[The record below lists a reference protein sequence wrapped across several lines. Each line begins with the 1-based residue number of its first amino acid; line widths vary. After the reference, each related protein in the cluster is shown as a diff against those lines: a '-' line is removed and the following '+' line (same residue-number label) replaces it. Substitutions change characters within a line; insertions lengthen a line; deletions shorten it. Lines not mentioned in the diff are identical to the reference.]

1 MDKLAPLM
9 DYLPLLMPV
18 LVIQLALMAFALLDL
33 AKRERTRGPKWVW
46 LLVILFVNFVGPII
60 YFIVGRED
68 E

>member
-1 MDKLAPLM
+1 MDKFAPLV
-9 DYLPLLMPV
+9 DYLPLLIPV
-18 LVIQLALMAFALLDL
+18 LGIQLALMVFALLDL
-33 AKRERTRGPKWVW
+33 VKREHTRGPKWMW